1 MIAIKSK
8 PIECDV
14 LVVGGGIGGLM
25 ASISAADQGAKV
37 AIAEKANTKRSGSGS
52 TGNDHFQCYI
62 PEIHGGDIAPILKE
76 MNECLT
82 GGYLDQDLTLLFL
95 EESFDRVKDWH
106 NWGIN
111 MKPHGTWEFNGHA
124 MPGRPRIFLKYAG
137 ANQKS
142 VLTRE
147 ALKRGVEIYNKFPIA
162 EIITDDSG
170 EVTGAIGINI
180 QTEEPELTIFR
191 TKNVILT
198 TGTTNRLYS
207 PKTGGMMF
215 NLGFCPSCAG
225 NGRAAAYRAG
235 AKLINLDIP
244 NTHAGPKFFN
254 RCGKATWIGVLK
266 DYEGQPIGPFVKKP
280 SKELGD
286 ITADIWHGVFG
297 IKNKA
302 GEPVYMDCSE
312 TSEEDIQYMLWGLS
326 QEGDTSLLNYM
337 EDEGI
342 DVRKHMVEFSTYEPF
357 LVGRGVEIN
366 EKAATNVKGLY
377 AAGDEVGNFRADIAG
392 AAIFGWIA
400 GKSAAERSK
409 EIKDF
414 EPAEESLLIQ
424 EKREFYSELLNR
436 ESGTANPSWKEVNI
450 ALQQIMT
457 DYAGVEVR
465 SEHLFRAGLKYLNDL
480 KQKAANSMSCR
491 NSHELM
497 RCLEVLDLIQLGELV
512 MLTAQERKETRG
524 KHCRVDYPFTN
535 PLNANRFITVQKV
548 DGSPAI
554 EWRDRH

>member
-1 MIAIKSK
+1 MIGINNK
-8 PIECDV
+8 PVECDV

-25 ASISAADQGAKV
+25 AAISAAEQGAKV
-37 AIAEKANTKRSGSGS
+37 IIAEKANTRRSGSGS

-62 PEIHGGDIAPILKE
+62 PEIHGDDINPILRE

-82 GGYLDQDLTLLFL
+82 GGLLDQDLTLLFL
-95 EESFDRVKDWH
+95 RESFDRVKDWDR
-106 NWGIN
+106 WGIN
-111 MKPHGTWEFNGHA
+111 MRPHGVWEFNGHA

-142 VLTRE
+142 VLTNE
-147 ALKRGVEIYNKFPIA
+147 ALKRGVTILNKLPVT
-162 EIITDDSG
+162 EIITNASG
-170 EVTGAIGINI
+170 EVIGAIGISI
-180 QTEEPELTIFR
+180 QTEDPELRVFR
-191 TKNVILT
+191 AKNVILT

-235 AKLINLDIP
+235 ARLINLDMP
-244 NTHAGPKFFN
+244 NTHAGPKYFN

-266 DYEGQPIGPFVKKP
+266 DYEGKPIGPFVTRP

-297 IKNKA
+297 MKNKA

-337 EDEGI
+337 QDEGI
-342 DVRKHMVEFSTYEPF
+342 DVRKHMVEFTTYEPF
-357 LVGRGVEIN
+357 LIGRGIEIDQ
-366 EKAATNVKGLY
+366 KAATNIKGLY

-400 GKSAAERSK
+400 GKSAAERAK
-409 EIKDF
+409 ETKEF
-414 EPAEESLLIQ
+414 EPAEESPLVV
-424 EKREFYSELLNR
+424 EKRSLYSEFLNR
-436 ESGTANPSWKEVNI
+436 EAGTANPSWKEVNT

-457 DYAGVEVR
+457 DYAGIEVR
-465 SEHLFRAGLKYLNDL
+465 SEHLFKAGLKYLNNL
-480 KQKAANSMSCR
+480 KDKALRTMYCR

-497 RCLEVLDLIQLGELV
+497 RCLEVMDLIQLGELV

-524 KHCRVDYPFTN
+524 KHVRVDYPFTN
-535 PLNANRFITVQKV
+535 PLNANRFITIRQTE
-548 DGSPAI
+548 GGPEI
-554 EWRDRH
+554 MWRDRR

>member
-1 MIAIKSK
+1 MIKINNSSV
-8 PIECDV
+8 ECDV

-25 ASISAADQGAKV
+25 AAISAAESGAKV
-37 AIAEKANTKRSGSGS
+37 VIAEKSNTKRSGSGS

-62 PEIHGGDIAPILKE
+62 PEVHGEDMQPIIRE

-82 GGYLDQDLTLLFL
+82 GGYLDQDLLVLFL
-95 EESFDRVKDWH
+95 KESFDRVKDWDK
-106 NWGIN
+106 WGIN
-111 MKPHGTWEFNGHA
+111 MRPHGTWEFNGHA

-137 ANQKS
+137 ANQKE

-147 ALKRGVEIYNKFPIA
+147 ALKRGVTIFNKLPIV
-162 EIITDDSG
+162 EIITNDSG
-170 EVTGAIGINI
+170 EVIGALGVSIAS
-180 QTEEPELTIFR
+180 EEPELRVFR
-191 TKNVILT
+191 AKNVILT
-198 TGTTNRLYS
+198 TGTANRLYS
-207 PKTGGMMF
+207 PKTAGMMF

-235 AKLINLDIP
+235 AKLVNLDIP

-266 DYEGQPIGPFVKKP
+266 DYEGKPIGPFVAKP

-312 TSEEDIQYMLWGLS
+312 TSEEDIQYMLWGLT

-337 EDEGI
+337 DDEGI

-357 LVGRGVEIN
+357 LIGRGIEIN
-366 EKAATNVKGLY
+366 EKAATNIQGLY
-377 AAGDEVGNFRADIAG
+377 AAGDEVGNFRADIAS
-392 AAIFGWIA
+392 AATFGWIA
-400 GKSAAERSK
+400 GKSAAERAQD
-409 EIKDF
+409 IRTF
-414 EPAEESLLIQ
+414 EPAEENSLVE
-424 EKREFYSELLNR
+424 EKRQFYSELLSR
-436 ESGTANPSWKEVNI
+436 EAGTASPSWKEVNI

-465 SEHLFRAGLKYLNDL
+465 SEHLFKAGLKYLKDL
-480 KQKAANSMSCR
+480 KGKATSAMYCQ

-497 RCLEVLDLIQLGELV
+497 RCLEVLDLIQLGELI

-524 KHCRVDYPFTN
+524 KHNRVDYPFTN
-535 PLNANRFITVQKV
+535 PLNNNRFITVQKV
-548 DGSPAI
+548 EGKAEI
-554 EWRDRH
+554 KWRDRH

>member
-1 MIAIKSK
+1 MIRIND
-8 PIECDV
+8 ITVECDV

-25 ASISAADQGAKV
+25 AGISAADQGAKV
-37 AIAEKANTKRSGSGS
+37 VIAEKSNTKRSGSGS

-62 PEIHGGDIAPILKE
+62 PEVHGEDMEPILRE

-82 GGYLDQDLTLLFL
+82 GGYLDQDLTALFL
-95 EESFDRVKDWH
+95 RESFDRVKDW
-106 NWGIN
+106 NKWGID
-111 MKPHGTWEFNGHA
+111 MRPHGTWEFNGHA

-147 ALKRGVEIYNKFPIA
+147 ALKRGVSILNKLPIT
-162 EIITDDSG
+162 EIITNASG
-170 EVTGAIGINI
+170 EVIGAIGINI
-180 QTEEPELTIFR
+180 EKDEPELRTFR
-191 TKNVILT
+191 AKNIILT

-235 AKLINLDIP
+235 ARLINLDIP

-266 DYEGQPIGPFVKKP
+266 DYEGKPIGPFVTKP

-312 TSEEDIQYMLWGLS
+312 TSEEDIQYMLWGLT

-337 EDEGI
+337 DDEGI

-357 LVGRGVEIN
+357 LIGRGIEIN

-392 AAIFGWIA
+392 AATFGWIA
-400 GKSAAERSK
+400 GKSAAERAHD
-409 EIKDF
+409 IKAL
-414 EPAEESLLIQ
+414 EPSEESLIVE
-424 EKREFYSELLNR
+424 EKRQFYSELLSR
-436 ESGTANPSWKEVNI
+436 EAGTANPSWKEVNI

-465 SEHLFRAGLKYLNDL
+465 SEHLFKAGLKYLKDL
-480 KQKAANSMSCR
+480 KGKALATMYCQ

-497 RCLEVLDLIQLGELV
+497 RCLEVLDLIQLGELI
-512 MLTAQERKETRG
+512 MLTAQDRKETRG
-524 KHCRVDYPFTN
+524 KHVRVDYPFTN
-535 PLNANRFITVQKV
+535 PLNNNRFITVQQ
-548 DGSPAI
+548 I
-554 EWRDRH
+554 EGAAEIKWRDRH

>member
-1 MIAIKSK
+1 MIRIDNR
-8 PIECDV
+8 PIECDA

-25 ASISAADQGAKV
+25 AAIAAADEGAKV
-37 AIAEKANTKRSGSGS
+37 VIAEKANTKRSGSGS

-62 PEIHGGDIAPILKE
+62 PEVHGDDLEPILRE

-82 GGYLDQDLTLLFL
+82 GGYLDQDLTVLFL
-95 EESFDRVKDWH
+95 KQSFDRVKDWH
-106 NWGIN
+106 KWGID
-111 MKPHGTWEFNGHA
+111 MRPHGTWEFNGHA

-137 ANQKS
+137 ANQKG

-147 ALKRGVEIYNKFPIA
+147 ALKRGVTIYNKSPIT
-162 EIITDDSG
+162 EIITNASG
-170 EVTGAIGINI
+170 EVIGALGINI
-180 QTEEPELTIFR
+180 ESEDPELRIFR
-191 TKNVILT
+191 AKNVILT

-266 DYEGQPIGPFVKKP
+266 DYEGKPIGPFVTKP

-312 TSEEDIQYMLWGLS
+312 TSEEDIQYMLWGLE

-337 EDEGI
+337 KDEGI

-357 LVGRGVEIN
+357 LIGRGIEIN
-366 EKAATNVKGLY
+366 EQAAANILGLF

-392 AAIFGWIA
+392 AATFGWIA
-400 GKSAAERSK
+400 GKSAAARA
-409 EIKDF
+409 KDMDAF
-414 EPAEESLLIQ
+414 EPAEDSQLVE
-424 EKREFYSELLNR
+424 EKREFYTKLLSR
-436 ESGTANPSWKEVNI
+436 EGGTANPSWKEVNI

-465 SEHLFRAGLKYLNDL
+465 SEHLFKAGLKYLNDL
-480 KQKAANSMSCR
+480 KGKALTTMYCH

-497 RCLEVLDLIQLGELV
+497 RCLEVLDLIQLGELI

-524 KHCRVDYPFTN
+524 KHVRVDYPFTN
-535 PLNANRFITVQKV
+535 PLNNNRFITVQKV
-548 DGSPAI
+548 DGKAEI
-554 EWRDRH
+554 KWRDRR